1 MKKVITAVVIFLI
14 TFNSAEAGSH
24 RSFSQKPLVVAV
36 GEAKLTLMLTQ
47 LQMDAVAAGN
57 SNVYSF
63 NIKLNLSNVNS
74 AALNFLY
81 AQYLRCGN
89 FLLTVYDISIN
100 NTLNETRSY
109 RNAIITEF
117 SLPSLDIGS
126 HEAGEIVLKLKA
138 STVSTKAGNGEKQAF
153 KIMGKSVSV
162 SNFKMQLDNLPG
174 NRIST
179 ISKISFKNLSPSQ
192 RCDSI
197 SDITIKVI
205 QADAQ
210 PWRDWFD
217 SRVNGITRKSGTIQF
232 LAPNMTDV
240 IATVR
245 IIDAVIVSYASSSSG
260 ENQVQRAT
268 VVLKVKNAE
277 LKFE

>member
-1 MKKVITAVVIFLI
+1 
-14 TFNSAEAGSH
+14 
-24 RSFSQKPLVVAV
+24 
-36 GEAKLTLMLTQ
+36 
-47 LQMDAVAAGN
+47 
-57 SNVYSF
+57 VYSF